1 MSSWYTLVYVV
12 ERKRKVSMV
21 QTPAE
26 PEMMLLL
33 LLLNDEETEQQ
44 KEK

>member
-33 LLLNDEETEQQ
+33 LLNDEETEQQ

>member
-1 MSSWYTLVYVV
+1 MSSWNTLVYVV

-33 LLLNDEETEQQ
+33 LLNDEETEQQ

>member
-1 MSSWYTLVYVV
+1 MVYVV

-33 LLLNDEETEQQ
+33 LLNDEETEQQ

>member
-1 MSSWYTLVYVV
+1 MVYVV

-33 LLLNDEETEQQ
+33 LLLLNDEETEQQ

>member
-21 QTPAE
+21 QTPAK
-26 PEMMLLL
+26 PEMMLL